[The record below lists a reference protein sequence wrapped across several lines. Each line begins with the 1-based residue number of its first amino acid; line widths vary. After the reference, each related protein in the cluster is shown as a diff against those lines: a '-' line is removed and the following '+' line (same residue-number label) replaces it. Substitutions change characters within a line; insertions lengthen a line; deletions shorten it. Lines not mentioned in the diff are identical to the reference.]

1 MKRFSNEAIQE
12 GHEKYNS
19 SIARRQEIYKKQED
33 IRSEFA
39 RDYNRILH
47 CNAFRRLKH
56 KTQVFYATMNDHI
69 CTRIE
74 HVHHVESVSRTIC
87 DELGLN
93 AELATAIALGHDLG
107 HAPFGHEGEKII
119 SKISKQYLNHSFW
132 HERNSL
138 RVVDSIESLPD
149 LEGNVQLLNL
159 TYAVRDGIISHCGE
173 VDQNG
178 LKPRMEAIDLNS
190 IRYPNEY
197 APYTWEGCV
206 VKIADKIAYLGRDIE
221 DALRLDILSKE
232 QVKELNTIIR
242 NKYNAV
248 TESVFTT
255 SLMHNFI
262 IDLCE
267 HSSVQDG
274 LMLDSATFGLMKNI
288 KDFNYQYIYSHPRIN
303 RYNKYV
309 ELILTT
315 LFDFL
320 LELYDGENTASNI
333 DEKCEHYPE
342 LQDSF
347 GDWIRKYAS
356 LDKSSRNNVF
366 KSFDLSSRES
376 YIDSVL
382 TYLSLTTDQYAM
394 RLFGEVIHF

>member
-1 MKRFSNEAIQE
+1 MKQFSEAAIQP
-12 GHEKYNS
+12 GHIKFEASIQREKSMYRKS
-19 SIARRQEIYKKQED
+19 ED
-33 IRSEFA
+33 FRSDFS

-47 CNAFRRLKH
+47 SNAFRRLKH
-56 KTQVFYATMNDHI
+56 KTQVFYATKNDHI

-74 HVHHVESVSRTIC
+74 HVHHVEAVSRTIC
-87 DELGLN
+87 DQLGLN
-93 AELATAIALGHDLG
+93 SELATAIALGHDLG
-107 HAPFGHEGEKII
+107 HAPFGHEGEYII
-119 SKISKQYLNHSFW
+119 SGLSKEYLGVPFW

-138 RVVDSIESLPD
+138 RVVDSIETLPD
-149 LEGNVQLLNL
+149 LEGSEQLLNL

-178 LKPRMEAIDLNS
+178 LKPRSEAIDLKT

-221 DALRLDILSKE
+221 DAKRLDILSPK
-232 QVKELNTIIR
+232 QISELNDIIR
-242 NKYNAV
+242 KKYPSVA
-248 TESVFTT
+248 ESIFTT

-267 HSSVQDG
+267 NSNTSDG
-274 LMLDSATFGLMKNI
+274 LMLDSATFNLMRNI
-288 KDFNYQYIYSHPRIN
+288 KDFNYENIYYHPRIK
-303 RYNKYV
+303 RYNRYV

-315 LFDFL
+315 LFDFIL
-320 LELYDGENTASNI
+320 DFYDGENTLVKI
-333 DEKCEHYPE
+333 EKAANHNPE
-342 LQDSF
+342 LSSSF
-347 GDWIRKYAS
+347 GEWIRKYAQEENGN
-356 LDKSSRNNVF
+356 KPFAV
-366 KSFDLSSRES
+366 FDLNSKES

-394 RLFGEVIHF
+394 RLFEEVIHF

>member
-1 MKRFSNEAIQE
+1 MKRFLSEAIQL
-12 GHEKYNS
+12 GHAKYEQS
-19 SIARRQEIYKKQED
+19 VSRQQVIYKKSED
-33 IRSEFA
+33 IRTDFS

-74 HVHHVESVSRTIC
+74 HVHHVEAVSRTIC
-87 DELGLN
+87 EELGLN
-93 AELATAIALGHDLG
+93 AELGTAIALGHDLG
-107 HAPFGHEGEKII
+107 HAPFGHEGEKVI
-119 SKISKQYLNHSFW
+119 SKLSKEFLQHSFW

-138 RVVDSIESLPD
+138 RVVDFIESLPD
-149 LEGNVQLLNL
+149 LQGVEQPLNL

-178 LKPRMEAIDLNS
+178 LKPRTEAIDLHS

-197 APYTWEGCV
+197 PPYTWEGCV

-221 DALRLDILSKE
+221 DAQRLNILTNE
-232 QVKELNTIIR
+232 QVRELNDLIR
-242 NKYNAV
+242 QKYPSV

-267 HSSVQDG
+267 NSSLNDG
-274 LMLDSATFGLMKNI
+274 LMLDSDTFGLMRSI
-288 KDFNYQYIYSHPRIN
+288 KDFNYQYIYNHPRIR
-303 RYNKYV
+303 RYNRYV
-309 ELILTT
+309 ELIIST
-315 LFDFL
+315 LFQFMLD
-320 LELYDGENTASNI
+320 LYDGENTADNI
-333 DEKCEHYPE
+333 EKECEQYPE
-342 LQDSF
+342 LQNSF
-347 GDWIRKYAS
+347 GEWIRKYTKQNGNHSA
-356 LDKSSRNNVF
+356 F
-366 KSFDLSSRES
+366 AIFDLTSKES

>member
-1 MKRFSNEAIQE
+1 MYMKP
-12 GHEKYNS
+12 
-19 SIARRQEIYKKQED
+19 ED

-74 HVHHVESVSRTIC
+74 HVHHVEAVSRTIC

-93 AELATAIALGHDLG
+93 SELATAIALGHDLG

-119 SKISKQYLNHSFW
+119 SKLSKQYLDHSFW

-149 LEGNVQLLNL
+149 LEGHEQLLNL

-178 LKPRMEAIDLNS
+178 LKPRSEVVDLKT
-190 IRYPNEY
+190 IRYPNEF

-221 DALRLDILSKE
+221 DALRLNILSKE
-232 QVKELNTIIR
+232 QVHELNLIISD
-242 NKYNAV
+242 KYPFV

-267 HSSVQDG
+267 NSSVENG

-288 KDFNYQYIYSHPRIN
+288 KDFNYQNIYSHPRII
-303 RYNKYV
+303 RYNRYV
-309 ELILTT
+309 ELIITT
-315 LFDFL
+315 LFGFM
-320 LELYDGENTASNI
+320 LELYDGENTFKHI
-333 DEKCEHYPE
+333 EKDCEHYPE
-342 LQDSF
+342 LKVSF
-347 GDWIRKYAS
+347 GDWINKYS
-356 LDKSSRNNVF
+356 FSGKDEKNSSF
-366 KSFDLSSRES
+366 AAFDLTSTES